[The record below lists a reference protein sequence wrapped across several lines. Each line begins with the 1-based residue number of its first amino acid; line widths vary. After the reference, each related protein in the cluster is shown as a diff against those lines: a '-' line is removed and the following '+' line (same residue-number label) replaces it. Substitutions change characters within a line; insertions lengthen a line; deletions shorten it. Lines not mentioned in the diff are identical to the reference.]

1 MCSSEILEGQ
11 CTNPSWLVRRVYGI
25 DGSGVLFENMTDEE
39 AAWHRSEAIDV
50 DSGADSDQDEEAGSL
65 DDFVVDDEAI
75 EGEQDSEEY
84 AETSDKDQ
92 PSKNEF
98 KKEGVG
104 QSEGSEVSDAS
115 SDSGIRPVSP
125 PRRLQNNPSET
136 VEVSDDD
143 SPPPQPKSK
152 TELRQR
158 RLQALQS
165 LRRRRTGMPESEAQG
180 SDDTSEDTQGEEEYD
195 SESEDDVEDHGSAAE
210 KQSSSN
216 DENEA
221 DGIEYEYE
229 ENEENTEEE

>member
-92 PSKNEF
+92 SSKNEF

-136 VEVSDDD
+136 VEVSDD